1 MTTNLV
7 ELLYRALD
15 AEVGIAVRTS
25 DVQLLRNRLYL
36 CRRQAQNPAF
46 EALTFSPSRT
56 NPDSELWILRNNKG

>member
-25 DVQLLRNRLYL
+25 DVALLRNRLYL
-36 CRRQAQNPAF
+36 CRRQAQNPDF

-56 NPDSELWILRNNKG
+56 NPESELWILRNNKG